1 MASRTDLMREHG
13 GTADGW
19 ERSDAAFGFLV
30 ALVVAVTAWTW
41 VAALP
46 LARNGS
52 VDAMGII
59 IESFGMNAL
68 VTAAIAVAYSK
79 PVILGVAGVVMGIGL
94 YILSLTLGDLVSGEN
109 VGLAIRVGAISVL
122 SFAVAGW
129 RPGVDGARSHEED
142 GHAHD

>member
-1 MASRTDLMREHG
+1 
-13 GTADGW
+13 
-19 ERSDAAFGFLV
+19 
-30 ALVVAVTAWTW
+30 
-41 VAALP
+41 
-46 LARNGS
+46 
-52 VDAMGII
+52 
-59 IESFGMNAL
+59 
-68 VTAAIAVAYSK
+68 
-79 PVILGVAGVVMGIGL
+79 MGIGL